1 MSRVLLVIDV
11 QGEYDGGAL
20 PIAWPPLG
28 TSLPAIRRAI
38 DAATARGI
46 PLVVVQQTGPAD
58 APAFATGSP
67 GWQLLPTMDGVVA
80 DLAIEKS
87 LPSAFAGTPLQE
99 WLQEQG
105 VDTLT
110 LVGFLTHN
118 CIDSTAREALHRGY
132 RVEVLADATGT
143 VALRNPVGSVSAEDL
158 HRHTLLVLQSRFA
171 AVLDTAEWERA
182 RDSGVAPAPTG
193 LLPSAA
199 AAGSYPGEPSSANQ
213 WPAPS

>member
-1 MSRVLLVIDV
+1 MSRALLVVDV

-20 PIAWPPLG
+20 PITWPPLEV
-28 TSLPAIRRAI
+28 SLPNIRRAI

-67 GWQLLPTMDGVVA
+67 GWQLLDVMDGVTA
-80 DLAIEKS
+80 DLAVEKA

-99 WLQEQG
+99 WLQASG

-143 VALRNPVGSVSAEDL
+143 VALRNPVGAVERRGAAPA
-158 HRHTLLVLQSRFA
+158 HAAGA
-171 AVLDTAEWERA
+171 AVPVRRRPRTAEWEQSL
-182 RDSGVAPAPTG
+182 DSGVDHAPTG

-199 AAGSYPGEPSSANQ
+199 AALEGA
-213 WPAPS
+213 AAR

>member
-1 MSRVLLVIDV
+1 MSRALLVVDV

-28 TSLPAIRRAI
+28 VSLPNIRRAV
-38 DAATARGI
+38 DAARARRI

-58 APAFATGSP
+58 APAFATGTP
-67 GWQLLPTMDGVVA
+67 GWQLLPTMDGVAA
-80 DLAIEKS
+80 DLAVEKA
-87 LPSAFAGTPLQE
+87 LPSAFAGTQLHE
-99 WLQEQG
+99 WLQATG

-143 VALRNPVGSVSAEDL
+143 VALRNPVGTGSAEDL

-171 AVLDTAEWERA
+171 AVLETAEWEQSL
-182 RDSGVAPAPTG
+182 DGGVAHTPTG

-199 AAGSYPGEPSSANQ
+199 AALEASGTI
-213 WPAPS
+213 

>member
-1 MSRVLLVIDV
+1 MSRALLVIDI

-20 PIAWPPLG
+20 PIAWPPLS
-28 TSLPAIRRAI
+28 TSLPNVRRAI

-58 APAFATGSP
+58 APAFARRSP
-67 GWQLLPTMDGVVA
+67 GWQLLAVMDGVAA
-80 DLAIEKS
+80 DLAVEKA

-99 WLQEQG
+99 WLQAEG

-143 VALRNPVGSVSAEDL
+143 VALRNPVGAVSAEEL

-171 AVLDTAEWERA
+171 AVLDTDDWVRSLDGGEQH
-182 RDSGVAPAPTG
+182 APTG

-199 AAGSYPGEPSSANQ
+199 AALEPTGMS
-213 WPAPS
+213 

>member
-1 MSRVLLVIDV
+1 VSRALLVIDV

-20 PIAWPPLG
+20 PIAWPPLDA
-28 TSLPAIRRAI
+28 SLTGIRRAI
-38 DAATARGI
+38 DAARAHGI

-58 APAFATGSP
+58 APAFASGSP

-80 DLAIEKS
+80 DLAIEKA

-99 WLQEQG
+99 WLHERG

-110 LVGFLTHN
+110 LAGFLTHN

-143 VALRNPVGSVSAEDL
+143 VALRNPVGHVTAEDL

-171 AVLDTAEWERA
+171 AVLDTAEWERSL
-182 RDSGVAPAPTG
+182 DDGVAHAPTG

-199 AAGSYPGEPSSANQ
+199 AALEVTAAG
-213 WPAPS
+213 

>member
-1 MSRVLLVIDV
+1 MSRALLVIDV

-20 PIAWPPLG
+20 PIAWPPLEV
-28 TSLPAIRRAI
+28 SLPNIRRAI
-38 DAATARGI
+38 DAAAARRI

-67 GWQLLPTMDGVVA
+67 GWRLLDVMDGVAA
-80 DLAIEKS
+80 DLAIEKA

-99 WLQEQG
+99 WLQTSG
-105 VDTLT
+105 VDTVT

-143 VALRNPVGSVSAEDL
+143 VALRNPVGRAGAEEL

-171 AVLDTAEWERA
+171 AVLDTADWEQSL
-182 RDSGVAPAPTG
+182 DSGVDHTPTG
-193 LLPSAA
+193 LLPSATA
-199 AAGSYPGEPSSANQ
+199 ALEATEMS
-213 WPAPS
+213 

>member
-1 MSRVLLVIDV
+1 MGRALLVVDV
-11 QGEYDGGAL
+11 QGEYDGGVL
-20 PIAWPPLG
+20 PIAYPPLD
-28 TSLPAIRRAI
+28 TSLPNVRRAV
-38 DAATARGI
+38 DASTARSI

-58 APAFATGSP
+58 APAFAKGSP
-67 GWQLLPTMDGVVA
+67 GWQLLDVLDDVVA
-80 DLAIEKS
+80 DLAVEKA
-87 LPSAFAGTPLQE
+87 LPSAFAGTPLQD
-99 WLQEQG
+99 WLQASG

-143 VALRNPVGSVSAEDL
+143 VALRNPVGAVSAEDL

-171 AVLDTAEWERA
+171 AVVDTAEWLA
-182 RDSGVAPAPTG
+182 ALDSGVDPAPTG

-199 AAGSYPGEPSSANQ
+199 AALDTAVAS
-213 WPAPS
+213 

>member
-1 MSRVLLVIDV
+1 MGRALLVVDV

-20 PIAWPPLG
+20 PIAYPPLDV
-28 TSLPAIRRAI
+28 SLPNVRRAI

-58 APAFATGSP
+58 APAFAKGSP
-67 GWQLLPTMDGVVA
+67 GWQLLDVMDGVVA
-80 DLAIEKS
+80 DLAVEKA
-87 LPSAFAGTPLQE
+87 LPSAFAGTPLHD
-99 WLQEQG
+99 WLQANG

-143 VALRNPVGSVSAEDL
+143 VALRNPAGAAGADDL

-171 AVLDTAEWERA
+171 AVLDTAQWVESL
-182 RDSGVAPAPTG
+182 DSGVDAAPTG

-199 AAGSYPGEPSSANQ
+199 AALETAAAS
-213 WPAPS
+213 

>member
-1 MSRVLLVIDV
+1 MSRALLVVDV

-20 PIAWPPLG
+20 PIAWPPLDV
-28 TSLPAIRRAI
+28 SLPNIRRAM

-67 GWQLLPTMDGVVA
+67 GWQLLDVMDGVEA
-80 DLAIEKS
+80 DLAVQKA

-99 WLQEQG
+99 WLQSSG

-132 RVEVLADATGT
+132 RVEVLSDATGT
-143 VALRNPVGSVSAEDL
+143 VALRNPVGAVSAEDL

-171 AVLDTAEWERA
+171 AVLSTADWEKA
-182 RDSGVAPAPTG
+182 VESGVDPAPTG

-199 AAGSYPGEPSSANQ
+199 AALEGMS
-213 WPAPS
+213 

>member
-1 MSRVLLVIDV
+1 MSRALLVIDV

-20 PIAWPPLG
+20 PIAWPPLN
-28 TSLPAIRRAI
+28 TSLPNIRRAI

-58 APAFATGSP
+58 APAFATGSR

-80 DLAIEKS
+80 DLAIEKV

-99 WLQEQG
+99 WLQEKG

-118 CIDSTAREALHRGY
+118 CVDSTAREALHRGY

-143 VALRNPVGSVSAEDL
+143 VALRNPVGAVSAEDL

-171 AVLDTAEWERA
+171 AVLDTAEWEQSL
-182 RDSGVAPAPTG
+182 DSGTRHTPTG

-199 AAGSYPGEPSSANQ
+199 AALEATAAG
-213 WPAPS
+213 

>member
-1 MSRVLLVIDV
+1 MHVSRALLVVDV

-20 PIAWPPLG
+20 PIAHPPLEV
-28 TSLPAIRRAI
+28 SLPNIRRAI
-38 DAATARGI
+38 EAARARGI
-46 PLVVVQQTGPAD
+46 PLVVVQQTGPSD

-67 GWQLLPTMDGVVA
+67 GWQLLAVMDGV
-80 DLAIEKS
+80 DGQLAVEKA
-87 LPSAFAGTPLQE
+87 LPSAFAGTQLQE
-99 WLQEQG
+99 WLQKAG

-110 LVGFLTHN
+110 LIGFLTHN

-143 VALRNPVGSVSAEDL
+143 VALRNPVGAVSAEDL

-171 AVLDTAEWERA
+171 AVMTTSAWEA
-182 RDSGVAPAPTG
+182 SLDSGVDHAPTG

-199 AAGSYPGEPSSANQ
+199 AALEASGMS
-213 WPAPS
+213 

>member
-1 MSRVLLVIDV
+1 VSRALLVIDV

-20 PIAWPPLG
+20 PIAWPPLDA
-28 TSLPAIRRAI
+28 SLTGIRRAI
-38 DAATARGI
+38 DAATAHGI

-67 GWQLLPTMDGVVA
+67 GWQLLDVMDGVDP
-80 DLAIEKS
+80 DLAVEKA

-99 WLQEQG
+99 WLQASG

-118 CIDSTAREALHRGY
+118 CIDSTTREALHRGY

-143 VALRNPVGSVSAEDL
+143 VALRNPVGAVSAEDL

-171 AVLDTAEWERA
+171 AVLDTTEWEQA
-182 RDSGVAPAPTG
+182 LDSGVDPAPTG

-199 AAGSYPGEPSSANQ
+199 AALEVTGMS
-213 WPAPS
+213 

>member
-1 MSRVLLVIDV
+1 MSRALLVVDV

-20 PIAWPPLG
+20 PIAWPPLD
-28 TSLPAIRRAI
+28 TSLPNIRRAI

-46 PLVVVQQTGPAD
+46 PLVVVQQTGPAG

-67 GWQLLPTMDGVVA
+67 GWQLLPTMDDVVA
-80 DLAIEKS
+80 DLAIEKA

-99 WLQEQG
+99 WLQTAG

-143 VALRNPVGSVSAEDL
+143 VALRNPVGAVTAEEL

-171 AVLDTAEWERA
+171 AVLDTGEWERSL
-182 RDSGVAPAPTG
+182 DSGAEHAPTG

-199 AAGSYPGEPSSANQ
+199 AALEGAEMS
-213 WPAPS
+213 

>member
-1 MSRVLLVIDV
+1 MLTVPVGRREDAQVSRALLVIDV

-20 PIAWPPLG
+20 PIAWPPLAPPC
-28 TSLPAIRRAI
+28 PALRRAI

-99 WLQEQG
+99 WLQDTG

-143 VALRNPVGSVSAEDL
+143 VALRNPVG
-158 HRHTLLVLQSRFA
+158 T
-171 AVLDTAEWERA
+171 
-182 RDSGVAPAPTG
+182 
-193 LLPSAA
+193 
-199 AAGSYPGEPSSANQ
+199 
-213 WPAPS
+213 

>member
-1 MSRVLLVIDV
+1 MGRALLVVDV

-20 PIAWPPLG
+20 PITYPPLDR
-28 TSLPAIRRAI
+28 SLPTIRRAI
-38 DAATARGI
+38 DAATERGI
-46 PLVVVQQTGPAD
+46 PLVIVQQTGPAD
-58 APAFATGSP
+58 APAFAKGSP
-67 GWQLLPTMDGVVA
+67 GWQLLDVVDGVSA
-80 DLAIEKS
+80 DLAVEKA
-87 LPSAFAGTPLQE
+87 LPSAFAGTPLQD
-99 WLQEQG
+99 WLQATG

-143 VALRNPVGSVSAEDL
+143 VALRNSVGTVSAEDL

-171 AVLDTAEWERA
+171 AVLDTSQWLESL
-182 RDSGVAPAPTG
+182 DTGVDAGPTG

-199 AAGSYPGEPSSANQ
+199 AALETATAS
-213 WPAPS
+213 

>member
-1 MSRVLLVIDV
+1 MSRALLVIDV

-20 PIAWPPLG
+20 PIAWPPLD
-28 TSLPAIRRAI
+28 TSLPSIRRAI
-38 DAATARGI
+38 DAATARAI

-67 GWQLLPTMDGVVA
+67 GWQLLRTMDGVVA
-80 DLAIEKS
+80 DLSIEKA
-87 LPSAFAGTPLQE
+87 LPSAFAGTRLQE
-99 WLQEQG
+99 WLQEKG

-143 VALRNPVGSVSAEDL
+143 VALRNPVGAVSAEEL

-171 AVLDTAEWERA
+171 AVLDTAEWERSL
-182 RDSGVAPAPTG
+182 DTGTLHAPTG

-199 AAGSYPGEPSSANQ
+199 AALEVTAAG
-213 WPAPS
+213 

>member
-1 MSRVLLVIDV
+1 MSRALLVVDV

-20 PIAWPPLG
+20 PIAWPPLDV
-28 TSLPAIRRAI
+28 SLPNIRRAI
-38 DAATARGI
+38 DAATTRGI

-58 APAFATGSP
+58 APAFAEGSA

-80 DLAIEKS
+80 DLSIEKA

-99 WLQEQG
+99 WLQTTG

-143 VALRNPVGSVSAEDL
+143 VALRNPVGEVGAEEL

-171 AVLDTAEWERA
+171 AVLDTAEWGQA
-182 RDSGVAPAPTG
+182 LDGGQTPVPTG

-199 AAGSYPGEPSSANQ
+199 AALQATAAG
-213 WPAPS
+213 

>member
-1 MSRVLLVIDV
+1 M
-11 QGEYDGGAL
+11 
-20 PIAWPPLG
+20 
-28 TSLPAIRRAI
+28 
-38 DAATARGI
+38 
-46 PLVVVQQTGPAD
+46 VVQQTGPAD

-67 GWQLLPTMDGVVA
+67 GWQLLDVMDGVTA
-80 DLAIEKS
+80 DLAVEKA
-87 LPSAFAGTPLQE
+87 LPSAFAGTPLQD
-99 WLQEQG
+99 WLQTSG

-143 VALRNPVGSVSAEDL
+143 VALRNPVGAVGAEEL

-171 AVLDTAEWERA
+171 AVLSTTEWEQA
-182 RDSGVAPAPTG
+182 LDSGADHPTG

-199 AAGSYPGEPSSANQ
+199 AALEGA
-213 WPAPS
+213 AAR

>member
-1 MSRVLLVIDV
+1 MSRALLVVDV

-20 PIAWPPLG
+20 PIAWPPLAE
-28 TSLPAIRRAI
+28 SLPNLRRAI

-67 GWQLLPTMDGVVA
+67 GWQLLDVMDGVQG
-80 DLAIEKS
+80 DLAVEKA
-87 LPSAFAGTPLQE
+87 LPSAFAGTQLQE
-99 WLQEQG
+99 WLQATG

-143 VALRNPVGSVSAEDL
+143 VALRNPVGAVSAEDL

-171 AVLDTAEWERA
+171 AVLDTAEWEQA
-182 RDSGVAPAPTG
+182 LDGGVAPAPTG

-199 AAGSYPGEPSSANQ
+199 AALEGSAALEASGMS
-213 WPAPS
+213 